1 MIFFFLFQVC
11 SFLKSKN
18 SVSGEKKTSPGV
30 KLSASFGCRLC
41 RGYDPEL
48 RGDEWGEINAAMASR
63 VHCGWEEEGGRV
75 AGAVEESHTSPG
87 GAQNVCVLCASLF
100 SIHLT
105 PAGGSRIKLGSG
117 RLESNIAGY

>member
-1 MIFFFLFQVC
+1 MFFFKVQKFSVRR
-11 SFLKSKN
+11 KKN
-18 SVSGEKKTSPGV
+18 SPGV

-41 RGYDPEL
+41 WGYDPEL